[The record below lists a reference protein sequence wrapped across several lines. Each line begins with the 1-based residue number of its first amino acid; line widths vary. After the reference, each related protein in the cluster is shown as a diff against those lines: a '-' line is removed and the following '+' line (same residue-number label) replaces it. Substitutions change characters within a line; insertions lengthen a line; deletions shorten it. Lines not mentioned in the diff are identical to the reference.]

1 MTKQSLLLPDSTV
14 LDAHTN
20 AEMDLCFFIA
30 RLWKFNCEKI
40 VYRRNS
46 FPHSGRFRYRL
57 KNKNGDWMYLK
68 ETFFLPKPLTTNE
81 EIEDEKSEGQ
91 FLRNSLGSVLMAN
104 LDNGGTYLCI

>member
-1 MTKQSLLLPDSTV
+1 
-14 LDAHTN
+14 
-20 AEMDLCFFIA
+20 
-30 RLWKFNCEKI
+30 
-40 VYRRNS
+40 
-46 FPHSGRFRYRL
+46 
-57 KNKNGDWMYLK
+57 MYLK